1 MISTCIV
8 GTQLIFG
15 KGRIKRREG
24 RGEGDRMEGR
34 KEKGKE
40 GRRERRKE
48 VHFSNKR
55 LGCT

>member
-1 MISTCIV
+1 MISTCLV

-40 GRRERRKE
+40 GRIDLEPHCRPRGSE
-48 VHFSNKR
+48 SA
-55 LGCT
+55 L